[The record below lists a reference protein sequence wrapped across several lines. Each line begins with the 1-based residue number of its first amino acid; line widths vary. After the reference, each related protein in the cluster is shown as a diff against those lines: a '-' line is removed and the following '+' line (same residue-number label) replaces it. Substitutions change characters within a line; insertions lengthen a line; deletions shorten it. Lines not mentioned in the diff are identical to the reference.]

1 MSDGQKQTLT
11 IALIFGIAVVLC
23 AGLIAGALFLS
34 GEVREVTDPAPSTPD
49 PDDGVLI
56 TAVLPNSPAAQ
67 ANLQPG
73 HIILSL
79 DDQPITSTDLLMLL
93 LANMEAGT
101 GFSLLVRDEAEEVW
115 QTTAVR
121 AAEPPYLGVEIVD
134 LPRQTPS
141 PTTASATPTAPL
153 VTQLPTISGIVPGSP
168 AAEIDVQVG
177 DVITAVD
184 GQAILN
190 GEELLNQMAA
200 KAPGETITLMLRRG
214 EETLVRTAVLAP
226 TPTTPNEASWA
237 LSSSL
242 KLYICN

>member
-11 IALIFGIAVVLC
+11 IVLILGIAVLLC
-23 AGLIAGALFLS
+23 AGLVAGALFLF
-34 GEVREVTDPAPSTPD
+34 GKVREVTNPAPPTLAPD
-49 PDDGVLI
+49 NGVLI

-73 HIILSL
+73 HVILSL

-93 LANMEAGT
+93 LANMDAGT
-101 GFSLLVRDEAEEVW
+101 EFSLLVRDEAGELR

-134 LPRQTPS
+134 LPLQIPNPTP
-141 PTTASATPTAPL
+141 ASATPTAPL
-153 VTQLPTISGIVPGSP
+153 VTQLPTVSGIVPGSP

-190 GEELLNQMAA
+190 GEELINQMAA

-214 EETLVRTAVLAP
+214 EETLVKTAVLAP
-226 TPTTPNEASWA
+226 HPDDPQRAFLGIEFQP
-237 LSSSL
+237 
-242 KLYICN
+242 

>member
-1 MSDGQKQTLT
+1 MSDGQKQALTL
-11 IALIFGIAVVLC
+11 ALILGLAVLLC
-23 AGLIAGALFLS
+23 AGVIAGALLLS
-34 GEVREVTDPAPSTPD
+34 GEIRQVANPAPPTPAA
-49 PDDGVLI
+49 DDGVLI

-73 HIILSL
+73 HIILRL
-79 DDQPITSTDLLMLL
+79 DDQPITSPDSLMLL
-93 LANMEAGT
+93 LANMDAGT
-101 GFSLLVRDEAEEVW
+101 ELSLLVRDETGELR

-121 AAEPPYLGVEIVD
+121 AAEPPFLGVEIVD
-134 LPRQTPS
+134 LPRQTPN

-153 VTQLPTISGIVPGSP
+153 VTQLPTISGIVPDSP

-184 GQAILN
+184 GQAILS

-226 TPTTPNEASWA
+226 HPDDPQRGFLGIEFQP
-237 LSSSL
+237 
-242 KLYICN
+242 